1 MAGEVS
7 VGFYVPTH
15 STFVL
20 VYPRDSSS
28 MHTNKILCNTYHNG
42 MKFFWR
48 NIITYFFYTYRR
60 VLIKSTH
67 FGCKQPKRRFSQKMK
82 KQICFVRFFSFSQQT
97 KQIRSF
103 IFWENLRCFNPAFA
117 FI

>member
-7 VGFYVPTH
+7 LGFYVPTH

-42 MKFFWR
+42 KKFFLEKNSYFSENFHYGHLYITR
-48 NIITYFFYTYRR
+48 NQDLQSWF
-60 VLIKSTH
+60 
-67 FGCKQPKRRFSQKMK
+67 
-82 KQICFVRFFSFSQQT
+82 
-97 KQIRSF
+97 
-103 IFWENLRCFNPAFA
+103 
-117 FI
+117 

>member
-28 MHTNKILCNTYHNG
+28 IPTKYYAIHITMEKISFLRRILIFLKIFPMVIYILLEIKTYGLGSRGTERQVKVPKYAHVIV
-42 MKFFWR
+42 FFG
-48 NIITYFFYTYRR
+48 F
-60 VLIKSTH
+60 
-67 FGCKQPKRRFSQKMK
+67 
-82 KQICFVRFFSFSQQT
+82 
-97 KQIRSF
+97 
-103 IFWENLRCFNPAFA
+103 
-117 FI
+117 

>member
-28 MHTNKILCNTYHNG
+28 MHTNKILRNTYHNG
-42 MKFFWR
+42 KKYFLRRILIVSENFHYGQE
-48 NIITYFFYTYRR
+48 IKTYA
-60 VLIKSTH
+60 
-67 FGCKQPKRRFSQKMK
+67 
-82 KQICFVRFFSFSQQT
+82 
-97 KQIRSF
+97 RSWF
-103 IFWENLRCFNPAFA
+103 
-117 FI
+117 